1 MKLYKLNE
9 NHKRCIIR
17 DYCKYNLIYF
27 KKYYDILVECKNN
40 IDKHIIKWDKYK
52 KFINDYEYIY
62 TNYNM
67 SMNICNIQPV
77 SRSYFKLYEILND
90 FNIKNINK
98 VVSIAEGPG
107 GFIQCLYD
115 NYKNI
120 KKIYGIT
127 LISDDKSVPIWNY
140 KITNKDK
147 IELLDGDGT
156 GDICNKDNIKIFLNI
171 IGENTIDCITCDGG
185 IDYSKNY
192 TNQENESYNFIYH
205 EVLLSLQLQ
214 KNSGNLIIKIFDIF
228 NTSTIQ
234 LVYLLYLCYDSIS
247 IIKPYTSRNTNSEKY
262 LICQNYIYDKNIIDL
277 LYEKYENKILNIH
290 IPESF
295 LNDLQFY
302 NDTYIDI
309 QKNNIN
315 DVLDKINS
323 NNIYLD
329 KPNKY
334 QIDKAIKWC
343 NTYNLPINEKCIYLD
358 KPNKYQIDKA
368 IKWCNTYNLPINEK
382 CIYL

>member
-9 NHKRCIIR
+9 NHKKFIIR
-17 DYCKYNLIYF
+17 DYCKYNLVYF
-27 KKYYDILVECKNN
+27 KKYYDILAECKNN

-52 KFINDYEYIY
+52 KIINDYEYIY

-67 SMNICNIQPV
+67 SMNICNVQPV

-156 GDICNKDNIKIFLNI
+156 GDICSKDNIKIFLNN
-171 IGENTIDCITCDGG
+171 IGKNSIDCITCDGG

-205 EVLLSLQLQ
+205 EILLSLQLQ
-214 KNSGNLIIKIFDIF
+214 KNSGNLILKIFDIF

-234 LVYLLYLCYDSIS
+234 LIYLLYLCYDSIS

-262 LICQNYIYDKNIIDL
+262 LICQNYVYDKNIIDL
-277 LYEKYENKILNIH
+277 LYEKYESKILNIH

-302 NDTYIDI
+302 NDIYIDI

-329 KPNKY
+329 KPSNY

-343 NTYNLPINEKCIYLD
+343 NTYNLPINEKCIYL
-358 KPNKYQIDKA
+358 
-368 IKWCNTYNLPINEK
+368 
-382 CIYL
+382 